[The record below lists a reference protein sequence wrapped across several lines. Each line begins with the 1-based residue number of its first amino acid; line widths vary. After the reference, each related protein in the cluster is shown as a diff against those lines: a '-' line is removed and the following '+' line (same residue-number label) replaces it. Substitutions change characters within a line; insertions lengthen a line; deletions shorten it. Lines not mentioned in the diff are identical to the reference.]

1 MCISLTLPVYEKCIT
16 FIKMQTIMKIIIWWR
31 ESNLTKLSRESEKTL
46 VEWF

>member
-1 MCISLTLPVYEKCIT
+1 MIFPGKIYRED
-16 FIKMQTIMKIIIWWR
+16 QTIMKIIIWWR